1 LDSVSFLGGFDSVR
15 VSGLMMLMDF
25 VGVIQLLIV
34 FFVGGQ
40 LYMDY
45 PHESEIPK
53 KMILCWTVNGR
64 VLGRR
69 VLAMAI
75 DGNRARG
82 IDDEYEAGSARKRF
96 VVRVLWVSFSEIFEK
111 GDSME
116 VSRRNCLV
124 ELSLVFQILFR
135 RLFVLIS
142 RVSYGVVSTV
152 VRVSDVMTGLLGD
165 EVEMSVLREIL

>member
-1 LDSVSFLGGFDSVR
+1 
-15 VSGLMMLMDF
+15 MLMDF

-45 PHESEIPK
+45 LHESEIPK
-53 KMILCWTVNGR
+53 KMILCWTVNVR

-75 DGNRARG
+75 DGNPARE
-82 IDDEYEAGSARKRF
+82 IDDEFEERSERKRF
-96 VVRVLWVSFSEIFEK
+96 VVMVLWVSFSELFEK
-111 GDSME
+111 GNS
-116 VSRRNCLV
+116 SRRNSLV
-124 ELSLVFQILFR
+124 ELNLVFQIPCR

-142 RVSYGVVSTV
+142 GVFYGVVGTV
-152 VRVSDVMTGLLGD
+152 VRVSDVMARLLGD